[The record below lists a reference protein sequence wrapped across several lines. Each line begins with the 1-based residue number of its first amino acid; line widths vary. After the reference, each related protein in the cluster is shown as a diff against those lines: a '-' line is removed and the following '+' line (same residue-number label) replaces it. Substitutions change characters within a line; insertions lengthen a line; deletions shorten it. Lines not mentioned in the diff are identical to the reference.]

1 MILVDTTP
9 LVALCDPRDSLNA
22 SALRDLQRLSRR
34 PLVVCE
40 PVLTEACLHL
50 TYAAQRQR
58 LRDFLDAFAV
68 VGYAPEDQLGLRAEA
83 FAWLEKY
90 SEHEP
95 DWADAYLVCVSARER
110 RWKVWSYDR
119 EFRTIWRRADGTRV
133 PLATRG
139 GK

>member
-22 SALRDLQRLSRR
+22 SALRDLERLSRR
-34 PLVVCE
+34 PLVICE
-40 PVLTEACLHL
+40 PVLTEACFHL
-50 TYAAQRQR
+50 ARAAQRQR
-58 LRDFLDAFAV
+58 LYDFLGAFAV
-68 VGYAPEDQLGLRAEA
+68 GGYSPADELGLRAEA
-83 FAWLEKY
+83 FAWLQRY
-90 SEHEP
+90 PEHEP

-119 EFRTIWRRADGTRV
+119 EFRTVWRRPDGTRV
-133 PLATRG
+133 PLATRN